1 MAKGA
6 SHAKV
11 TIGNAHH
18 KRLCG
23 VAGCGG
29 GGTISGI
36 VLNSFSG
43 VNSVISLS
51 IVALSNSD
59 VTIRAVVV
67 AFLACIA
74 IFLLG
79 RGGTAQNLIDKFLNN
94 DSKRVP
100 QPLLVRVD
108 RPQQPLYEESTPA
121 HKAQSSALLLAI
133 AIAVGVTLAFA
144 VSFVVST
151 AVGSITGLLK

>member
-1 MAKGA
+1 MANGT
-6 SHAKV
+6 SHANVRMGK
-11 TIGNAHH
+11 AHH

-79 RGGTAQNLIDKFLNN
+79 RGGAAQNLIDKFLSNGAN
-94 DSKRVP
+94 RAP
-100 QPLLVRVD
+100 QPVLVRVD
-108 RPQQPLYEESTPA
+108 RRQQPVYEEPTPTR
-121 HKAQSSALLLAI
+121 KAQSSAMLLAI
-133 AIAVGVTLAFA
+133 AVAVGATLAFA
-144 VSFVVST
+144 LSFVVSS

>member
-1 MAKGA
+1 MANGT
-6 SHAKV
+6 SHANV
-11 TIGNAHH
+11 TIGKAHH

-29 GGTISGI
+29 GGTIVGI

-67 AFLACIA
+67 TFLACIA

-79 RGGTAQNLIDKFLNN
+79 RGGTAQNLIDRFLSNS
-94 DSKRVP
+94 SKSAPR
-100 QPLLVRVD
+100 PLLVRVD
-108 RPQQPLYEESTPA
+108 RREQPLYEEPTPA
-121 HKAQSSALLLAI
+121 RKAQSSGLLLAI
-133 AIAVGVTLAFA
+133 ALTVGATLAFA
-144 VSFVVST
+144 LSFVVSS